1 EWVQAPSGLGAEMAR
16 QGLAARPDSRRVA
29 VAGQSS
35 GNHVVGAALT
45 RGCGLAKAW
54 VMIDPVDG
62 FDPYRI
68 VKSEDLITPGQKLNF
83 TLPSLLLDNGLDPKS
98 SNALYPPCAPE
109 VLSNDRFYNAMR
121 GPIWAVRGNVR
132 AETLRGGCIDA
143 RPPMYRRLGPD
154 SPSRPGP
161 CELSMGAYRRSVDDV
176 SPVCGSMFVPLSQS
190 PPNVSPQAVNATEY
204 GHLDCCDTQGSLCPT
219 NSSTDKAAYKETIV
233 AAAAAFLGA
242 LFGQRPSSD
251 LQLLED
257 PSFFNVSV
265 LLKHNYNGA
274 SRSSVA
280 PGCVNHAPEVPPAL
294 VV

>member
-1 EWVQAPSGLGAEMAR
+1 MEWVQAPSGLGAEMAR

-121 GPIWAVRGNVR
+121 GPIWAV
-132 AETLRGGCIDA
+132 
-143 RPPMYRRLGPD
+143 
-154 SPSRPGP
+154 
-161 CELSMGAYRRSVDDV
+161 
-176 SPVCGSMFVPLSQS
+176 
-190 PPNVSPQAVNATEY
+190 NATEY